1 MIVVEHVTKEYTGK
15 AVVNDISFSI
25 ETGDIVGFIGANGAG
40 KTTTMRMLTT
50 FIPPTKGSIR
60 IQGLDIIEDAEKI
73 RQIVGYLPE
82 NPPLYPELTIGRY
95 MRFIAELRQVEKPA
109 VTIAKVLEQVGLKG
123 WENTVIQSLSKGY
136 KQRVGLAQAII
147 HQPKLL
153 ILDEP
158 STGLDPSQ
166 MVGIR
171 NFIDE
176 LATDRTVVLSTHI
189 LPEVEKLCNR
199 SLIIHKGKILADG
212 TVEDLQRR
220 YQGYV
225 LRVELVAE
233 QAPLQVLSTLPNI
246 VKVVLHQQR
255 GSCYTVDICLSPEV
269 DGAMEH
275 DAVVAKVMQLS
286 MEKSWKIR
294 AMHKVDH
301 SLEELYLSLVGAE
314 K

>member
-1 MIVVEHVTKEYTGK
+1 MIVVEHVTKEYAGK

-25 ETGDIVGFIGANGAG
+25 ATGDIVGFIGANGAG

-95 MRFIAELRQVEKPA
+95 LRFIAELRQVEKPA

-136 KQRVGLAQAII
+136 KQRVGLAQAIV

-189 LPEVEKLCNR
+189 LSEVEKLCNR

-212 TVEDLQRR
+212 TVEELQRR

-246 VKVVLHQQR
+246 AKVVLHQQR
-255 GSCYTVDICLSPEV
+255 GQCYIVDICLSPEV

-286 MEKSWKIR
+286 MEKPWKIR

>member
-1 MIVVEHVTKEYTGK
+1 MIVVEHVTKEYAGK

-25 ETGDIVGFIGANGAG
+25 ATGDIVGFIGANGAG

-95 MRFIAELRQVEKPA
+95 LRFIAELRQVEKPA

-136 KQRVGLAQAII
+136 KQRVGLAQAIV

-189 LPEVEKLCNR
+189 LSEVEKLCNR

-212 TVEDLQRR
+212 TVEELQRR

-246 VKVVLHQQR
+246 AKVVLHQQR
-255 GSCYTVDICLSPEV
+255 GQCYIVDICLSPEV

-286 MEKSWKIR
+286 MDKPWKIR

>member
-1 MIVVEHVTKEYTGK
+1 VTKEYASK

-25 ETGDIVGFIGANGAG
+25 ATGDIVGFIGANGAG

-95 MRFIAELRQVEKPA
+95 LRFIAELRQVEKPA

-136 KQRVGLAQAII
+136 KQRVGLAQAIV

-212 TVEDLQRR
+212 TVEELQRR

-246 VKVVLHQQR
+246 AKVVLHQQR
-255 GSCYTVDICLSPEV
+255 GQCYIVDICLSPEV
-269 DGAMEH
+269 DGAIEH

-286 MEKSWKIR
+286 MEKPWKIR

>member
-1 MIVVEHVTKEYTGK
+1 MIVVEHVIKEYAGK

-25 ETGDIVGFIGANGAG
+25 ATGDIVGFIGANGAG

-95 MRFIAELRQVEKPA
+95 LRFIAELRQVEKPA

-136 KQRVGLAQAII
+136 KQRVGLAQAIV

-212 TVEDLQRR
+212 TVEELQRR

-246 VKVVLHQQR
+246 AKVVLHQQR
-255 GSCYTVDICLSPEV
+255 GQCYIVDIWLSPEV

-286 MEKSWKIR
+286 MEKPWKIR

>member
-1 MIVVEHVTKEYTGK
+1 MIVVEHVTKEYAGK

-25 ETGDIVGFIGANGAG
+25 ATGDIVGFIGANGAG

-95 MRFIAELRQVEKPA
+95 LRFIAELRQVEKPA

-136 KQRVGLAQAII
+136 KQRVGLAQAIV

-212 TVEDLQRR
+212 TVEELQRR

-246 VKVVLHQQR
+246 AKVVLHQQR
-255 GSCYTVDICLSPEV
+255 GSCYIVDIWLSPEV

-286 MEKSWKIR
+286 MEKPWKIR